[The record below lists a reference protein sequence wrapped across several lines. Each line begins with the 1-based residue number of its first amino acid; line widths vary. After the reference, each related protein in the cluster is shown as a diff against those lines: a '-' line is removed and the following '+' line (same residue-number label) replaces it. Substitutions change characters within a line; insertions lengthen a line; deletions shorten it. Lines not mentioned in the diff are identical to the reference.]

1 MDATAGS
8 LDPLGAGDPGT
19 VGPYPLLARL
29 GAGSMGRVYLGR
41 SAAGRLVAVKTVHA
55 ALADDP
61 DFRERFAREVGAVRR
76 VSGVYTAPV
85 IAADADAPVP
95 WLATAFVP
103 APSLER
109 LVKAAGPLPVDAV
122 RWLAAGCAEALE
134 SIHAAGL
141 VHRDL
146 KPSNVLVAS
155 DGPRVI
161 DFGLARIAER
171 AGMTLSRAT
180 VGTPAFMAPEQAH
193 STRDVTSASDVY
205 SLGATLLYAAT
216 GHGPYPGR
224 TVLELVAQ
232 LLGEDP
238 DLAGLPPGL
247 AELVG
252 GCLARAPRARPTPA
266 EIVAMVAP
274 GLRADTGP
282 DPARTYLPAA
292 ALAVVDAHRAG
303 PTVRLTQP
311 SRFTDPRSNA
321 RGGARSDGRAE
332 GRRGTDPGSELTRPE
347 AGGPSTGGGPPDAQG
362 MGLQYGSDGSFPQR
376 DPYGTD
382 ASYSERGTRGHGRRK
397 RPGGL
402 ATPLTAAAIAAVL
415 IGVGA
420 VLGRYLTPGGD
431 TSNPPDRGPVL
442 TRQSDGDPPPPPGGE
457 SESPGTAPKLV
468 VNQPRGDGSTTFVVH
483 GSGWRAGESVR
494 LTLDGS
500 HRAPRPCVTDR
511 RGTFNYA
518 VNQEQEF
525 VTGALPPGRHRVTA
539 APADRHGTPVT
550 VWFTVLR

>member
-1 MDATAGS
+1 MDVSTGP
-8 LDPLGAGDPGT
+8 LDPLGVGDPGT

-55 ALADDP
+55 GLADDA

-95 WLATAFVP
+95 WLATAYVP

-109 LVKAAGPLPVDAV
+109 LVRAAGPLPVDAA

-146 KPSNVLVAS
+146 KPSNVLVAP

-161 DFGLARIAER
+161 DFGLARAAER
-171 AGMTLSRAT
+171 AGMTHSHAT
-180 VGTPAFMAPEQAH
+180 VGTPAFMAPEQA
-193 STRDVTSASDVY
+193 RGAREVTTASDVY
-205 SLGATLLYAAT
+205 SLGATLLFAAT
-216 GHGPYPGR
+216 GHGPYSGR

-232 LLGEDP
+232 LLDEDP
-238 DLAGLPPGL
+238 DVSGLPSGL

-266 EIVAMVAP
+266 EIIAMVAP
-274 GLRADTGP
+274 DLRSDTGP
-282 DPARTYLPAA
+282 DPARSYLPDA

-303 PTVRLTQP
+303 PTIRLTQP
-311 SRFTDPRSNA
+311 PRFA
-321 RGGARSDGRAE
+321 DGRGDAE
-332 GRRGTDPGSELTRPE
+332 PAPAA
-347 AGGPSTGGGPPDAQG
+347 AGEPAARDIASTSDAPNGPSGPRTEQ
-362 MGLQYGSDGSFPQR
+362 
-376 DPYGTD
+376 
-382 ASYSERGTRGHGRRK
+382 HRK
-397 RPGGL
+397 RAGGL
-402 ATPLTAAAIAAVL
+402 AAPLTAAALAAVL

-420 VLGRYLTPGGD
+420 LFGRYLTPGGD
-431 TSNPPDRGPVL
+431 KPAPPPQNRGPVPAQQ
-442 TRQSDGDPPPPPGGE
+442 REGDPPPPVGGE
-457 SESPGTAPKLV
+457 KDRPGTTPKLV
-468 VNQPRGDGSTTFVVH
+468 VNQPHGDGSTTFVVH
-483 GSGWRAGESVR
+483 GSGWRPGEAVR
-494 LTLDGS
+494 LTLDGTR
-500 HRAPRPCVTDR
+500 RAPHACVADR

-518 VNQEQEF
+518 VNQEHEF
-525 VTGALPPGRHRVTA
+525 VTGALPPGVHSVTA
-539 APADRHGTPVT
+539 VAARRRGAAVT
-550 VWFTVLR
+550 IGFTVLR

>member
-8 LDPLGAGDPGT
+8 LDPLGAGDPGS

-55 ALADDP
+55 GLADDP

-85 IAADADAPVP
+85 VAADADAPVP

-109 LVKAAGPLPVDAV
+109 LIRAAGPLPVDAV
-122 RWLAAGCAEALE
+122 RWLGAGCAEALE
-134 SIHAAGL
+134 SIHEAGL

-146 KPSNVLVAS
+146 KPSNVLVAL

-161 DFGLARIAER
+161 DFGLARAAER
-171 AGMTLSRAT
+171 AQMTLSRAT
-180 VGTPAFMAPEQAH
+180 VGTPAFMAPEQARG
-193 STRDVTSASDVY
+193 TREVTAASDVY
-205 SLGATLLYAAT
+205 SLGATLLFAAT

-238 DLAGLPPGL
+238 DLAGLPTGL

-274 GLRADTGP
+274 ALRPDAGADS
-282 DPARTYLPAA
+282 ARAYLPSA

-303 PTVRLTQP
+303 PVVRLTQP
-311 SRFTDPRSNA
+311 SRFTDA
-321 RGGARSDGRAE
+321 RHGGAGTDAPSS
-332 GRRGTDPGSELTRPE
+332 RRGTN
-347 AGGPSTGGGPPDAQG
+347 
-362 MGLQYGSDGSFPQR
+362 
-376 DPYGTD
+376 GTD
-382 ASYSERGTRGHGRRK
+382 ASFSRRGTNGTDGSFSRRGTNGLDGRR
-397 RPGGL
+397 RPGAL
-402 ATPLTAAAIAAVL
+402 ALPVTAAVIAAAL

-420 VLGRYLTPGGD
+420 LFGRYLTPGDG
-431 TSNPPDRGPVL
+431 PPKPGERGPVL
-442 TRQSDGDPPPPPGGE
+442 ARQSDGDPPPPLGGE
-457 SESPGTAPKLV
+457 GDQPGTAPKLV
-468 VNQPRGDGSTTFVVH
+468 VNQPHGDGSTTFVVH
-483 GSGWRAGESVR
+483 GSGWRAGEAVR

-500 HRAPRPCVTDR
+500 HRAPLPCVADR

-518 VNQEQEF
+518 VNQEHEF
-525 VTGALPPGRHRVTA
+525 VTGALPPGKHRVTA
-539 APADRHGTPVT
+539 VPAAPGERRGTAVT

>member
-1 MDATAGS
+1 MDASTGP

-55 ALADDP
+55 GLADDP

-76 VSGVYTAPV
+76 VGGVYTAPV

-95 WLATAFVP
+95 WFATAYVP

-109 LVKAAGPLPVDAV
+109 LVRAAGPLPVGAV

-146 KPSNVLVAS
+146 KPSNVLVAA

-161 DFGLARIAER
+161 DFGLARAAEG

-180 VGTPAFMAPEQAH
+180 VGTPAFMAPEQARG
-193 STRDVTSASDVY
+193 TRDVTPASDVY
-205 SLGATLLYAAT
+205 SLGATLLFAAT

-238 DLAGLPPGL
+238 DTSGLPAGL

-266 EIVAMVAP
+266 EIIAMV
-274 GLRADTGP
+274 GP
-282 DPARTYLPAA
+282 DL
-292 ALAVVDAHRAG
+292 
-303 PTVRLTQP
+303 
-311 SRFTDPRSNA
+311 
-321 RGGARSDGRAE
+321 
-332 GRRGTDPGSELTRPE
+332 RP
-347 AGGPSTGGGPPDAQG
+347 
-362 MGLQYGSDGSFPQR
+362 
-376 DPYGTD
+376 
-382 ASYSERGTRGHGRRK
+382 
-397 RPGGL
+397 
-402 ATPLTAAAIAAVL
+402 
-415 IGVGA
+415 
-420 VLGRYLTPGGD
+420 
-431 TSNPPDRGPVL
+431 
-442 TRQSDGDPPPPPGGE
+442 
-457 SESPGTAPKLV
+457 
-468 VNQPRGDGSTTFVVH
+468 
-483 GSGWRAGESVR
+483 
-494 LTLDGS
+494 
-500 HRAPRPCVTDR
+500 
-511 RGTFNYA
+511 
-518 VNQEQEF
+518 
-525 VTGALPPGRHRVTA
+525 
-539 APADRHGTPVT
+539 
-550 VWFTVLR
+550 